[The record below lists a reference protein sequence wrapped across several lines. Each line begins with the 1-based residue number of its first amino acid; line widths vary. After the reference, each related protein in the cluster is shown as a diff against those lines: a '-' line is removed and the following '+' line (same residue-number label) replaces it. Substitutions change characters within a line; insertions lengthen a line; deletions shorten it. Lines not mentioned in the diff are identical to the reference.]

1 MNRECRIGFNM
12 QPRPLLIHL
21 PPSPAQ
27 VFVRVTRTLL
37 YSTYM
42 KHVLTTYLLPFS
54 FGRLSTG
61 GTMIETRR
69 SAGFPAF

>member
-12 QPRPLLIHL
+12 QPRPLLIHV

-42 KHVLTTYLLPFS
+42 KHVLSTYLALS
-54 FGRLSTG
+54 VFGVYP
-61 GTMIETRR
+61 
-69 SAGFPAF
+69 PAEQ